1 MEVSHWSSH
10 GVIQNIQLCSPTRH
24 QPLLRYTLRDHLA
37 LQAPLLLFC
46 LYEKIYIY
54 WKGKANKQKTTT
66 TKNNYK
72 KKKQT
77 KKKKKKQIS
86 SNLSPTSWGFQSS
99 YGWLELFAIISNL
112 FLNTQPPDLEIK
124 TLAMLCF
131 LLLSVTFKVY
141 LSLGIRFCKF
151 TTSSLAHPPA

>member
-1 MEVSHWSSH
+1 MKK
-10 GVIQNIQLCSPTRH
+10 
-24 QPLLRYTLRDHLA
+24 Y
-37 LQAPLLLFC
+37 
-46 LYEKIYIY
+46 IYIE
-54 WKGKANKQKTTT
+54 KAKQTNKKRQQQKITI
-66 TKNNYK
+66 

-151 TTSSLAHPPA
+151 TTSSLAHLPT